1 MLESLGLPAA
11 VQALL
16 LIGLV
21 LVEAVALYLGYGLI
35 EDRAAP
41 RLFKTIKSN

>member
-1 MLESLGLPAA
+1 MLEPLGLPAA

-21 LVEAVALYLGYGLI
+21 LVEAVALYLGYGAI

-41 RLFKTIKSN
+41 AVFKAIKSN

>member
-1 MLESLGLPAA
+1 MLEPLGLPAA

-16 LIGLV
+16 VIGLV
-21 LVEAVALYLGYGLI
+21 LVEAIVLDLGYGAI

-41 RLFKTIKSN
+41 AVFTAIKGN